1 MFLLSSFDWIIV
13 AIRVSPVFPTSHTV
27 ILSYQI
33 SIDLHEKHVFS
44 FTNFDRI
51 KVAIRVSPVFPTSHT
66 VIRSYQISIDLRY
79 NHVFSLSSLEF
90 ICFTIVTLKLFHRMG
105 GRKDGGDTEAGK
117 LQF

>member
-1 MFLLSSFDWIIV
+1 MIV

-33 SIDLHEKHVFS
+33 STDLHEKHVFS

-51 KVAIRVSPVFPTSHT
+51 KVAIRVSPVFRLSHT
-66 VIRSYQISIDLRY
+66 GNLSYRISVDLRY
-79 NHVFSLSSLEF
+79 NHVFSLSSLEL

-105 GRKDGGDTEAGK
+105 EPKDWGGTEAGK

>member
-1 MFLLSSFDWIIV
+1 MFSFTNFDRIKV
-13 AIRVSPVFPTSHTV
+13 ALRVSPVFPPSHTA
-27 ILSYQI
+27 ILSYQN

-51 KVAIRVSPVFPTSHT
+51 KVAIRASPVFPPSHT
-66 VIRSYQISIDLRY
+66 AILSYQISIDPRY

-90 ICFTIVTLKLFHRMG
+90 ICFTIVTLKLFSRMG
-105 GRKDGGDTEAGK
+105 RLKDGGDMEAGK